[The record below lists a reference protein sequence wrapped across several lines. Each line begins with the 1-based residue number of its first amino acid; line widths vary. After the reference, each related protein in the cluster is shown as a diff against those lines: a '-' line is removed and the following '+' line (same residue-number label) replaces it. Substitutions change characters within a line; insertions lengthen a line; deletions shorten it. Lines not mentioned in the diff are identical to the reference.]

1 MKHQGMRKLMALLL
15 TAVLMLPCV
24 AASAFAEP
32 ASGENGSI
40 DGAITVG
47 GMTTPGDSA
56 SGGTTDPGED
66 PDPGVNPDPGVEPDP
81 GVGDPVVAP
90 PAPVRDASLR
100 SISIA
105 CGELYP
111 AFDPQIFEYTVYVT
125 AEQSEKSCAITAVPS
140 DPYSSVSVS
149 VSGEEKFVNT
159 DIKRKIRVYNGG
171 LTEEYTLQIH
181 VMDNSEYY
189 ANGVHYEQMNE
200 PDLTALP
207 GVFRTVSA
215 TGFKG
220 RIAQSTGLSMLLVQ
234 YEDSANA
241 EHTIWRRYE
250 PTSRTLTTVSFVT
263 IEGKKYI
270 SCDSEDNILFLNN
283 KQGDMYYI
291 KNADGQVDLLVR
303 TDNVALEE
311 KSGLLSHISTAALLA
326 VIAVLLAAGVW
337 LLLNWKK
344 MKIKNKKSEEIAY
357 FRPYL
362 SSYTEEQDGQRERTE
377 K

>member
-1 MKHQGMRKLMALLL
+1 M
-15 TAVLMLPCV
+15 
-24 AASAFAEP
+24 
-32 ASGENGSI
+32 
-40 DGAITVG
+40 
-47 GMTTPGDSA
+47 
-56 SGGTTDPGED
+56 
-66 PDPGVNPDPGVEPDP
+66 
-81 GVGDPVVAP
+81 VAP

-111 AFDPQIFEYTVYVT
+111 AFDPQIYEYTVYVT

-140 DPYSSVSVS
+140 DSYSSVS

-171 LTEEYTLQIH
+171 LTEEYILQIH

-207 GVFRTVSA
+207 GVFRTLSA

-270 SCDSEDNILFLNN
+270 SCDGEDNILFLNN

-326 VIAVLLAAGVW
+326 VIAVLLAAGIW

-344 MKIKNKKSEEIAY
+344 MKVKSKKSEEIAY

-362 SSYTEEQDGQRERTE
+362 SSYTEERDGQRERTE

>member
-1 MKHQGMRKLMALLL
+1 M
-15 TAVLMLPCV
+15 
-24 AASAFAEP
+24 
-32 ASGENGSI
+32 N
-40 DGAITVG
+40 
-47 GMTTPGDSA
+47 
-56 SGGTTDPGED
+56 
-66 PDPGVNPDPGVEPDP
+66 N
-81 GVGDPVVAP
+81 
-90 PAPVRDASLR
+90 
-100 SISIA
+100 
-105 CGELYP
+105 
-111 AFDPQIFEYTVYVT
+111 TVYVT

-140 DPYSSVSVS
+140 DPYSSVS

-344 MKIKNKKSEEIAY
+344 MKIKSKKSEEIAY

>member
-1 MKHQGMRKLMALLL
+1 M
-15 TAVLMLPCV
+15 
-24 AASAFAEP
+24 
-32 ASGENGSI
+32 
-40 DGAITVG
+40 
-47 GMTTPGDSA
+47 
-56 SGGTTDPGED
+56 
-66 PDPGVNPDPGVEPDP
+66 VE
-81 GVGDPVVAP
+81 P

-111 AFDPQIFEYTVYVT
+111 AFDPQIYEYTVYVT
-125 AEQSEKSCAITAVPS
+125 AEQPEKSCAITAVPN
-140 DPYSSVSVS
+140 DAYSSVS

-171 LTEEYTLQIH
+171 LTEEYTLLIH

-189 ANGVHYEQMNE
+189 ADGVHYEQMSE

-207 GVFRTVSA
+207 GVFRAVSE

-234 YEDSANA
+234 YEDSANT
-241 EHTIWRRYE
+241 EYTIWRRYE

-344 MKIKNKKSEEIAY
+344 MKIKSKKSEEIAY

-362 SSYTEEQDGQRERTE
+362 SSYTEERDGQRERTE